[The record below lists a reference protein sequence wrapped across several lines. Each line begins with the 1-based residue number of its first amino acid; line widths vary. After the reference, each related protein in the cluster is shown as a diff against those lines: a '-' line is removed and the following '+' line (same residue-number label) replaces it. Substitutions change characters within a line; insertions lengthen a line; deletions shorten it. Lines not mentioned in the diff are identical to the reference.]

1 MPEFDRV
8 VQRRFKSKGAIIAE
22 QLLERI
28 KSGEY
33 PAGSKLPPERVI
45 AEQMGV
51 SRPSVREAV
60 SALHI
65 VGILESRPGDG
76 TYISRALAVDDLTT
90 QAKGILEESDSPYEI
105 MRARKAV
112 EIGIVRMAIKEAT
125 DADLEKIKAA
135 WDQKYESGR
144 KGEYKTYTRLGR
156 DLHMAIAKAAKN
168 PIIEAMMEWLLGFT
182 DQPLWQN
189 MRRNYYEQDSKRI
202 NQMLQIHND
211 IVTAILQRNSEKA
224 IVALEADFDAVLEQ
238 LYHRNNGN

>member
-1 MPEFDRV
+1 MPEFDKV

-22 QLLERI
+22 QLLQKI

-76 TYISRALAVDDLTT
+76 TYISKTLVVDDLTS
-90 QAKGILEESDSPYEI
+90 QAKSILEESDSPYEI

-112 EIGIVRMAIKEAT
+112 EIGVVRMAIKEAT
-125 DADLEKIKAA
+125 DDDLEKIKAA
-135 WDQKYESGR
+135 WDVKYESGR
-144 KGEYKTYTRLGR
+144 KHEYKTYTRLGR

-168 PIIEAMMEWLLGFT
+168 PIIEAMMEWLLDFT

-189 MRRNYYEQDSKRI
+189 MRQNYYQKDPKRI
-202 NQMLQIHND
+202 DQMLKIHND

-224 IVALEADFDAVLEQ
+224 ILALEADFDAVLEQ
-238 LYHRNNGN
+238 LYHRNNEG